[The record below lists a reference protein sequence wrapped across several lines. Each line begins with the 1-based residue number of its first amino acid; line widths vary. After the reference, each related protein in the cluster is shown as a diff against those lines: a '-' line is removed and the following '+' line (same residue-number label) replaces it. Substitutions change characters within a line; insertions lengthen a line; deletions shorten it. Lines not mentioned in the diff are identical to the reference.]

1 MRVLAF
7 IRAMKW
13 KGLIITA
20 VVTAILGL
28 MLTLYSC
35 TPGSV
40 NEEETVSVEK
50 TEVTLPGSGKE
61 TKKDDAVCT
70 ATSCEVE

>member
-13 KGLIITA
+13 KGLIVTA

-35 TPGSV
+35 KPGSV
-40 NEEETVSVEK
+40 KEKESVEVEMVEAK
-50 TEVTLPGSGKE
+50 TLPGSGKA
-61 TKKDDAVCT
+61 KDDGGVCT
-70 ATSCEVE
+70 PTSCEVK

>member
-7 IRAMKW
+7 IRAMRW

-20 VVTAILGL
+20 VVTAVLGL

-35 TPGSV
+35 KPGSV
-40 NEEETVSVEK
+40 KTDVTETHAVDMQ
-50 TEVTLPGSGKE
+50 TLPGDEAVKE
-61 TKKDDAVCT
+61 KEEANCT
-70 ATSCEVE
+70 ATACTIE

>member
-7 IRAMKW
+7 IRAMRW

-20 VVTAILGL
+20 VVTAVLGL

-35 TPGSV
+35 KPGSV
-40 NEEETVSVEK
+40 KTDVTETRAVDVQ
-50 TEVTLPGSGKE
+50 TLPGGDGLPE
-61 TKKDDAVCT
+61 KDEANCT
-70 ATSCEVE
+70 ATACTIE

>member
-7 IRAMKW
+7 IRAMRW

-35 TPGSV
+35 KPGSV
-40 NEEETVSVEK
+40 KNESKTTETVDVK
-50 TEVTLPGSGKE
+50 TLPGGGKDQ
-61 TKKDDAVCT
+61 KDDQAVCT
-70 ATSCEVE
+70 VNGCEEE

>member
-35 TPGSV
+35 KPGSV
-40 NEEETVSVEK
+40 KTESKATETVDVK
-50 TEVTLPGSGKE
+50 TLPGSGKDQ
-61 TKKDDAVCT
+61 KDEKAVCT
-70 ATSCEVE
+70 VNGCEEE

>member
-7 IRAMKW
+7 IRAMRW

-20 VVTAILGL
+20 VVTAVLGL

-35 TPGSV
+35 KPGSV
-40 NEEETVSVEK
+40 K
-50 TEVTLPGSGKE
+50 TDVTEARAVDVRTLPGGDE
-61 TKKDDAVCT
+61 VQEKDDASCT
-70 ATSCEVE
+70 ATACTVE

>member
-7 IRAMKW
+7 VRAMKW

-28 MLTLYSC
+28 VLTLYSC
-35 TPGSV
+35 SPGSV
-40 NEEETVSVEK
+40 KEEESVNVEK
-50 TEVTLPGSGKE
+50 VDATLPGSSKE
-61 TKKDDAVCT
+61 VKKDEVVCT
-70 ATSCEVE
+70 PTSCKLK

>member
-35 TPGSV
+35 KPGSV
-40 NEEETVSVEK
+40 KQESVEVETVEAK
-50 TEVTLPGSGKE
+50 TLPGGGEGAKE
-61 TKKDDAVCT
+61 KDAVCT
-70 ATSCEVE
+70 ATSCEVK